1 MPTDRRTLLVVLI
14 ALAVAAPAA
23 ALRALCVGQSCR
35 ATEPAA
41 GPVPFCSL
49 PGRVR
54 NLLAAG
60 FRDGRGPHLLA
71 VAGRTPIRG
80 ASGGGDPRAPWPT
93 IDPGTSD
100 RVPLIFAG
108 AGVHQ
113 EAVVPSGT
121 TLDAV
126 APTAARAIGLRRPH
140 PGVRSGRAVPEVARP
155 AGRPRLVVQVVWAG
169 VGSSALRA
177 DPSTWPTLRGLIEG
191 HPATLD
197 ARVGSLPLDPA
208 AVLTTI
214 GTGALPRD
222 HGITG
227 TLVRD
232 DEGRTVRAW
241 GARSPYSVVAG
252 LGDDLDEL
260 RDQRPRIGGVVTDV
274 AERGVIGGGW
284 YVDGDRDD
292 LVVEPA
298 PARQAEAAA
307 GLLAAGYG
315 RDEVP
320 DLLAVVMRGSVRA
333 LDRALAEV
341 LAAAEDA
348 VGRRV
353 LYVITA
359 TGQGAG
365 GGGMSGSDIEAR
377 VERRIG
383 EEIVDAAVPGGLFL
397 DQDALAAEGLSD
409 DSVLA
414 ALRGLRGPSGEP
426 AIVDAFPQVA
436 VTFARYC

>member
-1 MPTDRRTLLVVLI
+1 
-14 ALAVAAPAA
+14 
-23 ALRALCVGQSCR
+23 
-35 ATEPAA
+35 
-41 GPVPFCSL
+41 
-49 PGRVR
+49 
-54 NLLAAG
+54 
-60 FRDGRGPHLLA
+60 
-71 VAGRTPIRG
+71 
-80 ASGGGDPRAPWPT
+80 
-93 IDPGTSD
+93 
-100 RVPLIFAG
+100 
-108 AGVHQ
+108 
-113 EAVVPSGT
+113 
-121 TLDAV
+121 
-126 APTAARAIGLRRPH
+126 
-140 PGVRSGRAVPEVARP
+140 
-155 AGRPRLVVQVVWAG
+155 

-177 DPSTWPTLRGLIEG
+177 DPAAWPTLRGLIED

-197 ARVGSLPLDPA
+197 ARAGSLPLDPA

-232 DEGRTVRAW
+232 DRGRTVRAW

-260 RDQRPRIGGVVTDV
+260 RDQRPRIGAVVTDV

-292 LVVEPA
+292 VVVEPS
-298 PARQAEAAA
+298 PAGQADAATR
-307 GLLAAGYG
+307 LLVHGYG
-315 RDEVP
+315 RDDVP

-341 LAAAEDA
+341 LVAADDA
-348 VGRRV
+348 AGRRV
-353 LYVITA
+353 LFVVTA

-365 GGGMSGSDIEAR
+365 GAGFPASNVEAQVEER
-377 VERRIG
+377 VG
-383 EEIVDAAVPGGLFL
+383 EKVVEAAVPGGLFL

-414 ALRGLRGPSGEP
+414 ALRRLRGPNGEP
-426 AIVDAFPQVA
+426 AVVDAFPQVA

>member
-1 MPTDRRTLLVVLI
+1 MSTDRRTLLVVLV

-23 ALRALCVGQSCR
+23 ALRALCVGRSCR

-49 PGRVR
+49 PGHVR
-54 NLLAAG
+54 DLLVAG
-60 FRDGRGPHLLA
+60 FRDGRGPHLMA
-71 VAGRTPIRG
+71 VAGPTPIRG
-80 ASGGGDPRAPWPT
+80 SSGEGDPFAPWPSV
-93 IDPGTSD
+93 DPGTSD
-100 RVPLIFAG
+100 RVPLVFAG
-108 AGVHQ
+108 AGVRP

-121 TLDAV
+121 TLDAM
-126 APTAARAIGLRRPH
+126 APTAAQAIGLRRPH
-140 PGVRSGRAVPEVARP
+140 PGVRSGRPLPGVARP
-155 AGRPRLVVQVVWAG
+155 ASQPRLVLQVVWAG
-169 VGSSALRA
+169 VGTTTLRA
-177 DPSTWPTLRGLIEG
+177 DPATWPTLRGLIED

-260 RDQRPRIGGVVTDV
+260 RDQRPRIGAVVTSV

-292 LVVEPA
+292 VVVEPS
-298 PARQAEAAA
+298 PARQADAAA
-307 GLLAAGYG
+307 GLLADGYG

-341 LAAAEDA
+341 LVAAEDA

-353 LYVITA
+353 LYMVTA

-365 GGGMSGSDIEAR
+365 GGGIPASDVEAQ
-377 VERRIG
+377 VERRVG
-383 EEIVDAAVPGGLFL
+383 YEVVEAAGPGGLFL
-397 DQDALAAEGLSD
+397 DQQALAAEGLSD

-414 ALRGLRGPSGEP
+414 ALRGLRGPNGEP